1 MNYDHWPWT
10 MNKGAS
16 VRGTA
21 GVLGTAQNLRA
32 PLQALRQ
39 GLRGYFL
46 PSAQTRGRRA
56 ASVQVPPSQTLR
68 QGLGG
73 CLLPPSSP
81 SARLGGNFCRRRRP
95 AGGGLGRSKCPPSS
109 PSARLGGKLIG
120 PAWHRLPGCP
130 LTRHAA
136 RRTKSIQNL
145 SKTIV
150 AVSSRRNRKTL
161 NPTAGNGKQR
171 EATAIIPTRHSGFAH
186 ERYP

>member
-1 MNYDHWPWT
+1 MAVITEISYLLFCWRA
-10 MNKGAS
+10 KGRRS
-16 VRGTA
+16 RVRPA
-21 GVLGTAQNLRA
+21 FLGTAQNPRA

-95 AGGGLGRSKCPPSS
+95 AGGGLRRSRRPPLRPFGKVWEVACCRPQALRQGLGVIFAVGADPWVRLAGAGDPLSD
-109 PSARLGGKLIG
+109 PSARSG
-120 PAWHRLPGCP
+120 RLLVPGM
-130 LTRHAA
+130 R
-136 RRTKSIQNL
+136 
-145 SKTIV
+145 
-150 AVSSRRNRKTL
+150 
-161 NPTAGNGKQR
+161 G
-171 EATAIIPTRHSGFAH
+171 
-186 ERYP
+186 